1 MPDKITECPTC
12 GPTTKTHAEH
22 VALMES
28 EAAALRAKLAYIER
42 VIANH
47 SPVDASGSK
56 WAR

>member
-12 GPTTKTHAEH
+12 GPTTKAHAEH

-42 VIANH
+42 VIASH

-56 WAR
+56 